1 MPVRQLSSNRTIDE
15 RWSILVSPFFKPLR
29 FSWPSFLVSSVLHS
43 FSTRASWAAW
53 SSPSMIPGAVVIAVY
68 SWLLLRIK
76 ISISVP
82 LVMPR
87 SFRGD
92 TGNGNGSWP
101 IAPLYGRFRCNSL
114 SAIPAVVG
122 WGDRRKFGTS
132 LSLNLFAYPALYLI
146 VFPPIYSFL
155 RSDSFL
161 VKPRKMIVL

>member
-53 SSPSMIPGAVVIAVY
+53 SSPSMIPGAVVIVVY

-82 LVMPR
+82 LVVPR
-87 SFRGD
+87 VFRGD
-92 TGNGNGSWP
+92 TENGNGSWP
-101 IAPLYGRFRCNSL
+101 IAPLHSRFRRCRRGLFQYL
-114 SAIPAVVG
+114 S
-122 WGDRRKFGTS
+122 WGGRRKFGTN
-132 LSLNLFAYPALYLI
+132 LSLCI
-146 VFPPIYSFL
+146 VSYQLSSHLQLSRFNSL
-155 RSDSFL
+155 L
-161 VKPRKMIVL
+161 VSRGKMIVQ